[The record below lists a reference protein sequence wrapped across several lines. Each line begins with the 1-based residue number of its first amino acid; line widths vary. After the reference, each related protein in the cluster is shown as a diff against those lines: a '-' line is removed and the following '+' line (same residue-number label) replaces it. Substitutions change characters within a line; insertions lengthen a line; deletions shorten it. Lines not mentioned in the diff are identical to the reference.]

1 MSLERHAAP
10 DVWLTW
16 LTAVHNSSTVL
27 FVVVRLF
34 QLMSF
39 GLLLDLPVLLA
50 NRQVVP
56 QLPPPP
62 PAFLAVSCRSAI
74 SLLPPSLSPGVSQ
87 FLRPW
92 LQRCSFLRGMRLILK
107 AVIIPYLQC
116 YEMDMLCHVARCSC
130 RPSTDPK
137 KRSAALPARR
147 RPCRRS
153 PSCAP

>member
-34 QLMSF
+34 PLMSF

-50 NRQVVP
+50 NPQVVP

-62 PAFLAVSCRSAI
+62 TRLPRRLLSFCYFPSPPFPEPWSLPVPSAMASALLFLARHVIDTQSRHNTVFAMLRNGYVMSCCAV
-74 SLLPPSLSPGVSQ
+74 LLPA
-87 FLRPW
+87 
-92 LQRCSFLRGMRLILK
+92 K
-107 AVIIPYLQC
+107 Y
-116 YEMDMLCHVARCSC
+116 
-130 RPSTDPK
+130 
-137 KRSAALPARR
+137 
-147 RPCRRS
+147 
-153 PSCAP
+153 